1 MEQKVYDIE
10 NLDCANCAAKIEA
23 KFNALA
29 EVKDATITF
38 ATRQLRLTAENP
50 DALIE
55 KLTAIART
63 VESEVLIRPRN
74 HARHE
79 HHHEIQMPAATPFVF
94 VVIPYFSA
102 LKKRIYLWKSLT
114 FGRFLYIIIVSYYKE
129 CKLWEP
135 LFFGSFSG

>member
-1 MEQKVYDIE
+1 MLIGTLLTVILTLFEGVFNICGASLFTIPKFHKKV
-10 NLDCANCAAKIEA
+10 
-23 KFNALA
+23 
-29 EVKDATITF
+29 
-38 ATRQLRLTAENP
+38 
-50 DALIE
+50 
-55 KLTAIART
+55 
-63 VESEVLIRPRN
+63 
-74 HARHE
+74 
-79 HHHEIQMPAATPFVF
+79 QMPAATPFVF

>member
-55 KLTAIART
+55 KLTALGAK
-63 VESEVLIRPRN
+63 
-74 HARHE
+74 
-79 HHHEIQMPAATPFVF
+79 IQ
-94 VVIPYFSA
+94 
-102 LKKRIYLWKSLT
+102 RI
-114 FGRFLYIIIVSYYKE
+114 E
-129 CKLWEP
+129 E
-135 LFFGSFSG
+135 